1 MLTVATFYRFVALE
15 HPAELQ
21 KQLLQEGQRLHLRGT
36 ILLAPE
42 GLNATLCGTADAL
55 QSFLQTLQS
64 DTRFS
69 GLPIKYSQ
77 TQDDDPVF
85 LRFKVKLKREIVTMG
100 VPDVDV
106 AAHTATHVPPAAFNE
121 LLRDPKVRVID
132 VRNGYE
138 TGIGSFTGAQD
149 PGTDSFREFPEYVE
163 RELGEDR
170 DQPVAMFC
178 TGGIRCEKASA
189 YLVEQGFSNV
199 SQLDGGILRYLE
211 EIPAEQSLWHG
222 DCFVFDQRVTVDA
235 QLQPGDYAQCFACRR
250 PVAPEQL
257 AAPEYVEG
265 VSCPACIGRP
275 GAEGF
280 TERQRQIELAQ
291 ARGQA
296 HIGPDAQSD

>member
-1 MLTVATFYRFVALE
+1 MLTVATFYRFVTVAD
-15 HPAELQ
+15 PTELQ
-21 KQLLQEGQRLHLRGT
+21 ARLLQDGQRHNLRGT
-36 ILLAPE
+36 ILLATE
-42 GLNATLCGTADAL
+42 GLNATLCGAADAL
-55 QSFLQTLQS
+55 ERFLQTLQA
-64 DTRFS
+64 DVRFAN
-69 GLPIKYSQ
+69 LTIKYSQ

-106 AAHTATHVPPAAFNE
+106 AAHTATHVAPAEFNA
-121 LLRDPKVRVID
+121 LLRDPAVRVID

-138 TGIGSFTGAQD
+138 TGIGTFTGAED
-149 PGTDSFREFPEYVE
+149 PGTDSFREFPAYVE
-163 RELGEDR
+163 RELGNDR

-211 EIPAEQSLWHG
+211 ETPAEQSLWQG

-235 QLQPGDYAQCFACRR
+235 QLQPGDYVQCFACRR
-250 PVAPEQL
+250 PVAPDQL
-257 AAPEYVEG
+257 QAPEYVEG

-275 GAEGF
+275 GADGF
-280 TERQRQIELAQ
+280 SERQRQIELAQ
-291 ARGQA
+291 ARGQS
-296 HIGPDAQSD
+296 HLGPDAQPD